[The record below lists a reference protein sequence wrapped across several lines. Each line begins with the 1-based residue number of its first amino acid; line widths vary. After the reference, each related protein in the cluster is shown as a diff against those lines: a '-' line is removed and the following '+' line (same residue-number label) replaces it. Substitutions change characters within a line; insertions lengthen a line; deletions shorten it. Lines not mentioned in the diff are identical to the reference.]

1 MKGGLRMDYYNLAIK
16 RESTRSFKK
25 KPALEKQL
33 KELQDYFLEC
43 RKLIQDLRVSIEL
56 LGPETHS
63 ILSGCAGYHNFM
75 IEAPHYILVSSP
87 KEDYFLENAGYIGE
101 DLVIKLTELEL
112 ESCWI
117 TIGDSAEVKK
127 RLCLPEDMEP
137 CALIAFGNATI
148 MLPSSRLDIK
158 SISDVTIKKRTGF
171 VAPKLSVD
179 HAVYTKNWGE
189 SAEISSLPLNNSL
202 YQAFISACC
211 APSYLNLQSYR
222 FILDG
227 DMILLVTLPDEL
239 TTPDDTRLNAGI
251 AMLHFAGT
259 MENHH
264 LSETGWSLGAP
275 EGKYELPE
283 GARID
288 GYYQTR

>member
-1 MKGGLRMDYYNLAIK
+1 MDYYNLAIK

-25 KPALEKQL
+25 KPVLER
-33 KELQDYFLEC
+33 ELEELRGYIPEC
-43 RKLIQDLRVSIEL
+43 RKLLPEIEVDIEIY
-56 LGPETHS
+56 GPEIRS
-63 ILSGCAGYHNFM
+63 LLSASAGYHNFM
-75 IEAPHYILVSSP
+75 IEAPHYLLISSEP
-87 KEDYFLENAGYIGE
+87 KEYYLENAGYIGE
-101 DLVIKLTELEL
+101 DLVMKLTELEL

-117 TIGDSAEVKK
+117 TIGDSDKAAEQLSLPKNKK
-127 RLCLPEDMEP
+127 PA
-137 CALIAFGNATI
+137 ALIAFGNATV

-158 SISDVTIKKRTGF
+158 SVSDITIKKRSGF

-179 HAVYTKNWGE
+179 HAVYTKTWGE

-211 APSYLNLQSYR
+211 APSYLNLQPYR

-227 DMILLVTLPDEL
+227 DTVLMVTLPDSQ
-239 TTPDDTRLNAGI
+239 TTEDDTRLNAGI

-264 LSETGWSLGAP
+264 SAEIGWVLGAP
-275 EGKYELPE
+275 GASYDIPKD
-283 GARID
+283 ARID
-288 GYYQTR
+288 GYYKIDIE

>member
-1 MKGGLRMDYYNLAIK
+1 MDYYNLAIK

-25 KPALEKQL
+25 KPVLER
-33 KELQDYFLEC
+33 ELEELRGYIPEC
-43 RKLIQDLRVSIEL
+43 RKLLPEIEVDIEIY
-56 LGPETHS
+56 GPEIRS
-63 ILSGCAGYHNFM
+63 LLSASAGYHNFM
-75 IEAPHYILVSSP
+75 IEAPHYLLISSEP
-87 KEDYFLENAGYIGE
+87 KEYYLENAGYIGE
-101 DLVIKLTELEL
+101 DLVMKLTELEL

-117 TIGDSAEVKK
+117 TIGDSDKAAEQLSLPKNKK
-127 RLCLPEDMEP
+127 PA
-137 CALIAFGNATI
+137 ALIAFGNATV

-158 SISDVTIKKRTGF
+158 SVSDITIKKRSGF

-179 HAVYTKNWGE
+179 HAVYTKTWGE

-211 APSYLNLQSYR
+211 APSYLNLQPYR

-227 DMILLVTLPDEL
+227 DTVLMVTLPDSQ
-239 TTPDDTRLNAGI
+239 TTEDDTRLNAGI

-264 LSETGWSLGAP
+264 SAEIGWVLGAP
-275 EGKYELPE
+275 DASYDIPKD
-283 GARID
+283 ARID
-288 GYYQTR
+288 GYYKIDIE

>member
-1 MKGGLRMDYYNLAIK
+1 MDYYNLAIK

-25 KPALEKQL
+25 KPVLER
-33 KELQDYFLEC
+33 ELEELRGYIPEC
-43 RKLIQDLRVSIEL
+43 RKLLPEIEVDIEIY
-56 LGPETHS
+56 GPEIRS
-63 ILSGCAGYHNFM
+63 LLSASAGYHNFM
-75 IEAPHYILVSSP
+75 IEAPHYLLISSEL
-87 KEDYFLENAGYIGE
+87 KEYYLENAGYIGE
-101 DLVIKLTELEL
+101 DLVMKLTELEL

-117 TIGDSAEVKK
+117 TIGDSDKAAEQLSLPKNKK
-127 RLCLPEDMEP
+127 PA
-137 CALIAFGNATI
+137 ALIAFGNATV

-158 SISDVTIKKRTGF
+158 SVSDITIKKRSGF

-179 HAVYTKNWGE
+179 HAVYTKTWGE

-211 APSYLNLQSYR
+211 APSYLNLQPYR

-227 DMILLVTLPDEL
+227 DTVLMVTLPDSQ
-239 TTPDDTRLNAGI
+239 TTEDDTRLNAGI

-264 LSETGWSLGAP
+264 SAEIGWVLGAP
-275 EGKYELPE
+275 GASYDIPKD
-283 GARID
+283 ARID
-288 GYYQTR
+288 GYYKIDIE

>member
-1 MKGGLRMDYYNLAIK
+1 MDYYNLAIK

-25 KPALEKQL
+25 KPVLERQL
-33 KELQDYFLEC
+33 EELRSYFTEC
-43 RKLIQDLRVSIEL
+43 RKLLPEIEVDIQI
-56 LGPETHS
+56 LGPEARS
-63 ILSGCAGYHNFM
+63 VLGSFAGYYNFM
-75 IEAPHYILVSSP
+75 IEAPHYLLISSEP
-87 KEDYFLENAGYIGE
+87 KDYYLENAGYIGE
-101 DLVIKLTELEL
+101 DLVMKLTELEI

-117 TIGDSAEVKK
+117 TIGDSQKAAE
-127 RLCLPEDMEP
+127 CLKLPQNRIP
-137 CALIAFGNATI
+137 AALIAFGNATV

-158 SISDVTIKKRTGF
+158 SVSDIAIKKRTGF

-179 HAVYTKNWGE
+179 HAVYTKTWGE

-202 YQAFISACC
+202 YQAFIATCC
-211 APSYLNLQSYR
+211 APSYLNLQPYR

-227 DMILLVTLPDEL
+227 DTVLMVTLPDSQ
-239 TTPDDTRLNAGI
+239 TTEDDTRLNAGI

-264 LSETGWSLGAP
+264 STETGWILGP
-275 EGKYELPE
+275 PQTPYEIPE

-288 GYYQTR
+288 GYYRLDIE

>member
-1 MKGGLRMDYYNLAIK
+1 
-16 RESTRSFKK
+16 
-25 KPALEKQL
+25 
-33 KELQDYFLEC
+33 
-43 RKLIQDLRVSIEL
+43 
-56 LGPETHS
+56 
-63 ILSGCAGYHNFM
+63 M
-75 IEAPHYILVSSP
+75 IEAPHYLLISSP
-87 KEDYFLENAGYIGE
+87 KMDHYLENAGYIGE
-101 DLVIKLTELEL
+101 DLVMKLTELEL

-117 TIGDSAEVKK
+117 TVGDSTETKK
-127 RLCLPEDMEP
+127 RLSLPENMEP
-137 CALIAFGNATI
+137 CALIAFGNATV

-189 SAEISSLPLNNSL
+189 SAEISSLPLNSSL
-202 YQAFISACC
+202 YQAFIAACC

-222 FILDG
+222 FIMDG
-227 DMILLVTLPDEL
+227 NRILFVTLPDEL

-251 AMLHFAGT
+251 AMLHFAGA

-264 LSETGWSLGAP
+264 SSESGWIMGVP
-275 EGKYELPE
+275 EDVFELPE

-288 GYYQTR
+288 GYYTT